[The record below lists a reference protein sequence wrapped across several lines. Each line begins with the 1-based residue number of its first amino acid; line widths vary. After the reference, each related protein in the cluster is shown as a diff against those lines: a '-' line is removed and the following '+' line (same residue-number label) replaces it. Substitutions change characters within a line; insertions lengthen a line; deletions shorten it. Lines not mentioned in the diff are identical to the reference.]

1 MLLHHSF
8 ATYQRLMATPVLLSS
23 DWKEM
28 LTCRWEGW
36 NRSWTT
42 EPTSLCHHKLGLS
55 NCMAIPPNFLGQLT
69 PKSRELEKKNQR
81 KRSEN
86 IEIKVSGLYWQP
98 RNSNNI
104 RSFNVLCGHTM
115 SRSQEKIGEK
125 WGGKAFFEPTLVT
138 VKCEI
143 TFFPP
148 DLIYSTRQNEDGK
161 KNMNAMRNEAGLSWG
176 MCLFHSLY
184 FCCSPRIKYEKST
197 AGSTSW
203 KNKHER
209 RLV

>member
-1 MLLHHSF
+1 
-8 ATYQRLMATPVLLSS
+8 
-23 DWKEM
+23 
-28 LTCRWEGW
+28 
-36 NRSWTT
+36 
-42 EPTSLCHHKLGLS
+42 
-55 NCMAIPPNFLGQLT
+55 MAIPPNFLGQLT

-148 DLIYSTRQNEDGK
+148 DLIYFTRQNEDGK
-161 KNMNAMRNEAGLSWG
+161 KNMNAMRNEAELGDVFISLT
-176 MCLFHSLY
+176 LFLL
-184 FCCSPRIKYEKST
+184 FPQDK
-197 AGSTSW
+197 
-203 KNKHER
+203 
-209 RLV
+209 V

>member
-1 MLLHHSF
+1 
-8 ATYQRLMATPVLLSS
+8 
-23 DWKEM
+23 
-28 LTCRWEGW
+28 
-36 NRSWTT
+36 
-42 EPTSLCHHKLGLS
+42 
-55 NCMAIPPNFLGQLT
+55 MAIPPNFLGQLT

-98 RNSNNI
+98 SNSNNI

-161 KNMNAMRNEAGLSWG
+161 KNMNAMTNEAGLSWG
-176 MCLFHSLY
+176 SVY
-184 FCCSPRIKYEKST
+184 FTHFIFAVPP
-197 AGSTSW
+197 G
-203 KNKHER
+203 
-209 RLV
+209 